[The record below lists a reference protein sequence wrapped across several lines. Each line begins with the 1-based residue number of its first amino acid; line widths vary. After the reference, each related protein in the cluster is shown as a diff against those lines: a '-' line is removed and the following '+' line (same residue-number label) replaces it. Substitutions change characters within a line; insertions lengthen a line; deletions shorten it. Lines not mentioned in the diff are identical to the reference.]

1 MKKKTK
7 STYKIAF
14 RNKPLRAHVFP
25 LSKGWLI
32 SLPFSPPRNNIAL
45 SLLPLALPIL
55 APLDPS
61 SFQGTEQAGTR
72 NQPLSFLADSL
83 LDRTLR
89 IHLFCII
96 DEKGKGK
103 ERRCSIIINRI
114 ESSKLKSR
122 LKEQV
127 SSFFLLSSFFSRG
140 GEKEERLLCKTI
152 SDRKVFFDARSF
164 STLFWREK
172 KGFLDATLGQPVR
185 HQSPLDRL
193 PVQTLARNDDTLA
206 TRGRDD
212 ALSTAATHHRSSRHG
227 HAL

>member
-1 MKKKTK
+1 M
-7 STYKIAF
+7 I
-14 RNKPLRAHVFP
+14 N
-25 LSKGWLI
+25 
-32 SLPFSPPRNNIAL
+32 LPFSPPRNNIAL

-83 LDRTLR
+83 SLDRTLR

-127 SSFFLLSSFFSRG
+127 SSFFLSSFLFLLQRRRKG
-140 GEKEERLLCKTI
+140 GEIVVQNNLRSESFFRREEFLNP
-152 SDRKVFFDARSF
+152 
-164 STLFWREK
+164 FWREK